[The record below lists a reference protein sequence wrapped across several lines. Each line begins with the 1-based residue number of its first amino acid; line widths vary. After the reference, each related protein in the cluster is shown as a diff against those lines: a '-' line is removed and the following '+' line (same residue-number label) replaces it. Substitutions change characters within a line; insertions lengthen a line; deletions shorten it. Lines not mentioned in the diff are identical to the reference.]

1 MLRAL
6 LIALVLANLAVW
18 AWRQPAVAH
27 ALGLPGPDSQRDP
40 DRLNRQINPQAVRV
54 LRGSAAA
61 PTPSA
66 SAAPAAVPA
75 SAASAAVNTACLQ
88 AGPLSDTALAP
99 ALAQLQALGLPNG
112 QWQDRRQE
120 SGGRWI
126 VVMGPYKTPDLL
138 QKKQQELRGLKITA
152 DELVNHPRLS
162 PGLSLGQF
170 ASPAEAEARLAQ
182 VGRQGAHSA
191 RVEVLVPARVEHLLR
206 VSSLSAEQVSRLSAA
221 GDGPRWQACDAI
233 P

>member
-54 LRGSAAA
+54 LRGNAAA

-99 ALAQLQALGLPNG
+99 CPRGRVNQNLQGLAHAALQTLDRDLLSHLHETRTSAFALLGG
-112 QWQDRRQE
+112 QHARQFI
-120 SGGRWI
+120 GGRPLHWAVGETSSAI
-126 VVMGPYKTPDLL
+126 NLRLL
-138 QKKQQELRGLKITA
+138 
-152 DELVNHPRLS
+152 
-162 PGLSLGQF
+162 
-170 ASPAEAEARLAQ
+170 
-182 VGRQGAHSA
+182 
-191 RVEVLVPARVEHLLR
+191 
-206 VSSLSAEQVSRLSAA
+206 
-221 GDGPRWQACDAI
+221 
-233 P
+233 

>member
-27 ALGLPGPDSQRDP
+27 ALSLPGPDSQRAP
-40 DRLNRQINPQAVRV
+40 DRLSRQINPQAVRLV
-54 LRGSAAA
+54 HASATA
-61 PTPSA
+61 PAPSP
-66 SAAPAAVPA
+66 SAAPAALPA
-75 SAASAAVNTACLQ
+75 SAASAPLNSACLQ

-99 ALAQLQALGLPNG
+99 AVAQLQALGLTNG
-112 QWQDRRQE
+112 QWQDGRQE

-126 VVMGPYKTPDLL
+126 VVMGPYKTPDQL
-138 QKKQQELRGLKITA
+138 QKKQQELRGLKIAA

-170 ASPAEAEARLAQ
+170 ASPTEAQARLAQ
-182 VGRQGAHSA
+182 VSRQGAHSA
-191 RVEVLVPARVEHLLR
+191 RVEVLVPARVAHLLR
-206 VSSLSAEQVSRLSAA
+206 VTSLSAEQVSRLSAP
-221 GDGPRWQACDAI
+221 GDGPRWQACDAT

>member
-18 AWRQPAVAH
+18 AWRQPTVAH

-40 DRLNRQINPQAVRV
+40 ERLARQINPQAVRV
-54 LRGSAAA
+54 VHGATSAPVAAA
-61 PTPSA
+61 SA
-66 SAAPAAVPA
+66 VSPA
-75 SAASAAVNTACLQ
+75 SAAAETACLQ
-88 AGPLSDTALAP
+88 AGPLSDAALAP
-99 ALAQLQALGLPNG
+99 ALAQLQTLGLKEG
-112 QWQDRRQE
+112 QWQDRRAE
-120 SGGRWI
+120 SGGRWA
-126 VVMGPYKTPDLL
+126 VVMGPYKTPELL
-138 QKKQQELRGLKITA
+138 QRKQQELKGLKIAA

-170 ASPAEAEARLAQ
+170 GSPAEAQARLAQ
-182 VGRQGAHSA
+182 VSRQGAHSA

-206 VSSLSAEQVSRLSAA
+206 ASPLSAEQLSRLSSAS
-221 GDGPRWQACDAI
+221 DGPRWQACDAA

>member
-1 MLRAL
+1 MRSNGHRNQIMPLSRDDFGAGKFTRSDAFADFL
-6 LIALVLANLAVW
+6 GRQQMNHPVDFGRIGIAA
-18 AWRQPAVAH
+18 
-27 ALGLPGPDSQRDP
+27 
-40 DRLNRQINPQAVRV
+40 
-54 LRGSAAA
+54 
-61 PTPSA
+61 
-66 SAAPAAVPA
+66 
-75 SAASAAVNTACLQ
+75 
-88 AGPLSDTALAP
+88 SDTALAP

>member
-18 AWRQPAVAH
+18 AWRQPTVAH

-40 DRLNRQINPQAVRV
+40 ERLARQINPQAVRV
-54 LRGSAAA
+54 VHGAASAPVAAA
-61 PTPSA
+61 SA
-66 SAAPAAVPA
+66 VPPA
-75 SAASAAVNTACLQ
+75 SAAAETACLQ
-88 AGPLSDTALAP
+88 AGPLSDAALAP
-99 ALAQLQALGLPNG
+99 ALAQLQALGLKEG
-112 QWQDRRQE
+112 QWQDRRAE
-120 SGGRWI
+120 SGGRWA
-126 VVMGPYKTPDLL
+126 VMMGPYKTPELL
-138 QKKQQELRGLKITA
+138 QKKQQELKGLKIAA

-170 ASPAEAEARLAQ
+170 GSPAEAQARLAQ
-182 VGRQGAHSA
+182 VTRQGAHSA

-206 VSSLSAEQVSRLSAA
+206 ASPLSAEQLSRLSSAS
-221 GDGPRWQACDAI
+221 DGPRWQACDAA

>member
-18 AWRQPAVAH
+18 AWRQPTVAH

-40 DRLNRQINPQAVRV
+40 ERLTRQINPQAVRV
-54 LRGSAAA
+54 VHGAASAPVVAASAAA
-61 PTPSA
+61 PA
-66 SAAPAAVPA
+66 SAAAE
-75 SAASAAVNTACLQ
+75 TACLQ
-88 AGPLSDTALAP
+88 AGPLSDAALAP
-99 ALAQLQALGLPNG
+99 ALAQLQALGLKEG
-112 QWQDRRQE
+112 QWQDRRAE
-120 SGGRWI
+120 SGGRWA
-126 VVMGPYKTPDLL
+126 VVMGPYKTPELL
-138 QKKQQELRGLKITA
+138 QKKQQELKGLKIAA

-170 ASPAEAEARLAQ
+170 GSPAEAQARLAQ
-182 VGRQGAHSA
+182 VNRQGAHSA

-206 VSSLSAEQVSRLSAA
+206 ASPLSAEQLSRLSGAN
-221 GDGPRWQACDAI
+221 DGPRWQACDAA

>member
-6 LIALVLANLAVW
+6 LIALVLANLAAW

-54 LRGSAAA
+54 VRG
-61 PTPSA
+61 
-66 SAAPAAVPA
+66 APAASA
-75 SAASAAVNTACLQ
+75 TAASAAAASAPGPSNPAAACLQ
-88 AGPLSDTALAP
+88 AGPLSEAALAP
-99 ALAQLQALGLPNG
+99 ALAQLRALGLQSG
-112 QWQDRRQE
+112 QWLDQRQE
-120 SGGRWI
+120 SGGRWV
-126 VVMGPYKTPDLL
+126 VVMGPYKTTDLL
-138 QKKQQELRGLKITA
+138 QKKQQELKGLKIQA

-170 ASPAEAEARLAQ
+170 GTQAEADARLAQ
-182 VGRQGAHSA
+182 VNRQGAHSA
-191 RVEVLVPARVEHLLR
+191 RVDVLVPPRVEHLVR
-206 VSSLSAEQVSRLSAA
+206 ATPLSADQLARLSSAT
-221 GDGPRWQACDAI
+221 DGSRWQACDAA